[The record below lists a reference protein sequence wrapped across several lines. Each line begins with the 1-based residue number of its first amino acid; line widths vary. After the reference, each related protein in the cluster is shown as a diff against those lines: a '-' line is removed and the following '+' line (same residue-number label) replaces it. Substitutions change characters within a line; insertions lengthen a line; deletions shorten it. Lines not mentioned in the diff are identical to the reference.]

1 MRDVWNR
8 KKTNYKI
15 EIKDIIIWIF
25 EIKFVYLY

>member
-15 EIKDIIIWIF
+15 KIKDIIIWIF
-25 EIKFVYLY
+25 EIKFVYLC